1 MLKLNSFRGGIHPPD
16 SKITASKA
24 IEKAELPACVTIL
37 LRQHVGSPC
46 KPLVKEGDEVKAGQ
60 KIGDSDSSVSAPV
73 HSSISGV
80 VKEISTQLSPTG
92 SEVPGIIIESDGRDE
107 SARMDAIDP
116 ATATKREI
124 VARIREAGIVGLGGE
139 AFPTHVKL
147 SPPEGKEIDTVIL
160 NGAECEPCMTSDHRL
175 MLEQPDKVVKGMKI
189 IMKVLGVDIGFIGI
203 EDNKK
208 DAIEKIR
215 EVVEKEGN
223 GWIKVVSLNTKY
235 PQGEERIL
243 IKTILNREI
252 PSGGFSHDIGVI
264 VQNVSTAKAIYDAVY
279 DGIPLI
285 ERVVTVTGDVKEP
298 KNLLVRLGTS
308 FHELIEECGGSRGK
322 EGKILNGGPMQ
333 GIAQYKDVPVIKSI
347 RCVLVLDIEK
357 ARIPE
362 ERECTSCGMCVEACP
377 IGLMPTVLGKLARKK
392 RFEDCTD
399 YHILD
404 CVECGSCTYVCPSK
418 ILLVQ
423 LITYG
428 KEEINRRMVKCK
440 N

>member
-24 IEKAELPACVTIL
+24 IEKAKLPASVIIL
-37 LRQHVGSPC
+37 LHQHVGAPC

-60 KIGDSDSSVSAPV
+60 KIGDSDSFVSAPV

-80 VKEISTQLSPTG
+80 VKEISTQQSPIG
-92 SEVPGIIIESDGRDE
+92 SEVQGIIIESDGKE
-107 SARMDAIDP
+107 EMEMMDAIDP

-124 VARIREAGIVGLGGE
+124 LARIREAGIVGLGGE

-160 NGAECEPCMTSDHRL
+160 NGSECEPCMTSDHRL
-175 MLEQPDKVVKGMKI
+175 MLEQPDKVVNGMKA
-189 IMKVLGVDIGFIGI
+189 IMKVLEVDRGFMGI
-203 EDNKK
+203 EDNKA
-208 DAIEKIR
+208 DAIER
-215 EVVEKEGN
+215 MRAVVEKEGD
-223 GWIKVVSLNTKY
+223 GRIKVVPLKTKY
-235 PQGEERIL
+235 PQGAERIL

-252 PSGGFSHDIGVI
+252 PSGGYSCDIGVI

-279 DGIPLI
+279 EGIPLI
-285 ERVVTVTGDVKEP
+285 ERAVTVTGDVKEP
-298 KNLLVRLGTS
+298 KNLLVRIGTS
-308 FHELIEECGGSRGK
+308 FHELIEECGGFRGE
-322 EGKILNGGPMQ
+322 EGKILNGGPMR

-347 RCVLVLDIEK
+347 RCILVLDIEK
-357 ARIPE
+357 SRIPE
-362 ERECTSCGMCVEACP
+362 ERECTSCGTCIEACP
-377 IGLMPTVLGKLARKK
+377 IGLMPTALGKLVRKK

-418 ILLVQ
+418 IPLVQ

-428 KEEINRRMVKCK
+428 KEEINRSK
-440 N
+440 NAC

>member
-1 MLKLNSFRGGIHPPD
+1 MSKFNSFHGGIHPPD

-24 IEKAELPACVTIL
+24 IEKAKLPAGVIIL
-37 LRQHVGSPC
+37 LQQHVGAPC

-60 KIGDSDSSVSAPV
+60 KIGDSDSFVSAPV

-80 VKEISTQLSPTG
+80 VKEISTQQSPIG
-92 SEVPGIIIESDGRDE
+92 SEVQGIIIESDGRDE
-107 SARMDAIDP
+107 SAKMEAIDP
-116 ATATKREI
+116 ATASKREI
-124 VARIREAGIVGLGGE
+124 LARIREAGIVGLGGE

-160 NGAECEPCMTSDHRL
+160 NGSECEPCMTSDHRL
-175 MLEQPDKVVKGMKI
+175 MLEQPDKVVKGLKV
-189 IMKVLGVDIGFIGI
+189 IMKVLEVDRGFIGI
-203 EDNKK
+203 EDNKA
-208 DAIEKIR
+208 DAIER
-215 EVVEKEGN
+215 MRAAVEKEGD
-223 GWIKVVSLNTKY
+223 GKIKVVPLKTKY

-252 PSGGFSHDIGVI
+252 PSGGYSHDIGVI
-264 VQNVSTAKAIYDAVY
+264 VQNVSTAKAIYDAIY

-285 ERVVTVTGDVKEP
+285 ERVVTVTGDVMDP
-298 KNLLVRLGTS
+298 KNLLVRIGTS
-308 FHELIEECGGSRGK
+308 FHELIEECGGFRGEK
-322 EGKILNGGPMQ
+322 GKIVNGGPMR

-357 ARIPE
+357 ARISE
-362 ERECTSCGMCVEACP
+362 ERECTNCGTCVEACP

-392 RFEDCTD
+392 RFEDCRD

-418 ILLVQ
+418 IPLIQ

-428 KEEINRRMVKCK
+428 KEEIKRSENA
-440 N
+440 